1 VKAYQVFARM
11 TPERTHALLES
22 LREGAPAVYTQAL
35 AAASAWL
42 RARPQFVLKQ
52 SPDKRAKL
60 VRQALSRFSTSLVA
74 EEVLAAYFLQ
84 VKKPLLVEWLDAIG
98 LEHEDGALAA
108 DAPPEPPRQARRGR
122 GPRAAARGLR
132 RAERD
137 RLARARGAD
146 RRARGLSRGRSSE
159 MFPRPGLAGSDRR
172 RNNSMS

>member
-1 VKAYQVFARM
+1 MKAYQVFARM

-60 VRQALSRFSTSLVA
+60 VRQALSRLSTSLVA

-84 VKKPLLVEWLDAIG
+84 VTKRLLVEWLDAIG

-108 DAPPEPPRQARRGR
+108 DAPPEPPR
-122 GPRAAARGLR
+122 
-132 RAERD
+132 D
-137 RLARARGAD
+137 RLEKAIAAFRAKPDEAAD
-146 RRARGLSRGRSSE
+146 RALLLEAFAAQSAIDWPALEELIGA
-159 MFPRPGLAGSDRR
+159 PAA
-172 RNNSMS
+172 

>member
-52 SPDKRAKL
+52 SPEKRAKL
-60 VRQALSRFSTSLVA
+60 VRQALARFSTSIVA

-84 VKKPLLVEWLDAIG
+84 VKKPLLVEWLDAVG
-98 LEHEDGALAA
+98 LEHEDGGLKA
-108 DAPPEPPRQARRGR
+108 DAPPEPDKKQLEKAVAAY
-122 GPRAAARGLR
+122 RAKTDDVDDRTLLLEAFAAQSAIEWPTLE
-132 RAERD
+132 A
-137 RLARARGAD
+137 LIGAPP
-146 RRARGLSRGRSSE
+146 A
-159 MFPRPGLAGSDRR
+159 
-172 RNNSMS
+172 

>member
-60 VRQALSRFSTSLVA
+60 VRQALARFSTSIVA

-84 VKKPLLVEWLDAIG
+84 VKKPLLIEWLDLLG
-98 LEHEDGALAA
+98 LEHEEGGLKA
-108 DAPPEPPRQARRGR
+108 DAPPEPARKLLEQALASYRKPDEAEDRELLLQAF
-122 GPRAAARGLR
+122 AAQTAIDWPAL
-132 RAERD
+132 EE
-137 RLARARGAD
+137 LIGA
-146 RRARGLSRGRSSE
+146 
-159 MFPRPGLAGSDRR
+159 PPG
-172 RNNSMS
+172 